1 MVTWVDLADHVPRV
15 AFLSELLF
23 YYFENTVK
31 SKCTKKK
38 KEKDQRSGGEHSGS
52 QQENP
57 EQLCNPGFSLSS
69 GAEACVCPARY
80 SHSCSFPCVSVVLSG
95 RVCGIPTGKEEKHRM
110 ATKKKP
116 KNKNQ
121 EVRS

>member
-1 MVTWVDLADHVPRV
+1 MY
-15 AFLSELLF
+15 E
-23 YYFENTVK
+23 
-31 SKCTKKK
+31 KK

-57 EQLCNPGFSLSS
+57 EQLCNPGFSLSAWR
-69 GAEACVCPARY
+69 AELKPAFVPPVIPVLVPFRAL
-80 SHSCSFPCVSVVLSG
+80 VLSRRG
-95 RVCGIPTGKEEKHRM
+95 CKIPTGKEEKHRM